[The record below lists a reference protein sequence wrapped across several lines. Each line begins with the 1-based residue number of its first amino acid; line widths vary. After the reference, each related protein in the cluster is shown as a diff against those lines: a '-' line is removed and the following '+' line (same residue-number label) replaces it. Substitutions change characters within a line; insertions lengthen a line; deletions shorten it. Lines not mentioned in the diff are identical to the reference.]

1 MAMVWILSCPVNNWL
16 HRQHLPLLW
25 KHIFTTYRREIA
37 KAGPHEKFKEY
48 SKKTLYCIIGEL
60 KAKGVYKQDV
70 TNVEL
75 TKALEG
81 SNNGMRKYINNGLL
95 ELEPSLKDNLE
106 AFIDKEIEQMSAWVV
121 GW

>member
-1 MAMVWILSCPVNNWL
+1 LQSIEHLANASWE
-16 HRQHLPLLW
+16 QHLPLLW

-60 KAKGVYKQDV
+60 KARGVYKQEV

-81 SNNGMRKYINNGLL
+81 SNNGMRKYINNGLS

-106 AFIDKEIEQMSAWVV
+106 AFVDKEIEQMSA
-121 GW
+121 